1 MRKLIIVLAGI
12 LALFVFIQNSIIA
25 DTDSKTLTNTVP
37 SVIDITNTVNASV
50 MQ

>member
-12 LALFVFIQNSIIA
+12 LALFVFIQNSIIT
-25 DTDSKTLTNTVP
+25 DTETFSNSVP
-37 SVIDITNTVNASV
+37 SVLQKTNTGSAAI